1 MPGVCSI
8 RQSHEVDRDAF
19 DLPGWLALSVALV
32 CLVFAF
38 GQSLMV
44 GNMLTTSL
52 GFLPA
57 AAKADGNAVINTPQ
71 QLSGAIGTAAA
82 IAAPTPTGE
91 TRHDPEA
98 GAKGLFAKRKV
109 TSTAGIC
116 GGACRVR

>member
-8 RQSHEVDRDAF
+8 RQSYEVDRDAF

-57 AAKADGNAVINTPQ
+57 ATKADGNAVINTPQ
-71 QLSGAIGTAAA
+71 QLSGAIGTAVA

-91 TRHDPEA
+91 ARHNPKV
-98 GAKGLFAKRKV
+98 GAQGLFAKREV
-109 TSTAGIC
+109 TPAAGPWRPPRQ
-116 GGACRVR
+116 A